1 MSNISK
7 QEFGDFIRKQ
17 RLALNPPVTLR
28 GFAEKVDISPTY
40 LSKIERGDFDPPA
53 EDTIRRIAKE
63 LKCNEDELLALAG
76 KISSEN
82 LAIITK
88 RPVEMAQFLRASKG
102 LSKDKFEKLIANA
115 ERLKKGDN

>member
-1 MSNISK
+1 MANISK
-7 QEFGDFIRKQ
+7 QEFGDFIRKR

-28 GFAEKVDISPTY
+28 GFAEKIGISPTY
-40 LSKIERGDFDPPA
+40 VSKIERGDFDPPA

-88 RPVEMAQFLRASKG
+88 RPVEMAQFLRASSR
-102 LSKDKFEKLIANA
+102 LSKAEFEKLIANA
-115 ERLKKGDN
+115 EKLKKGDS

>member
-7 QEFGDFIRKQ
+7 QEFGEFIRKH

-63 LKCNEDELLALAG
+63 LKCDEDALLALAG
-76 KISSEN
+76 KVSADIT
-82 LAIITK
+82 AIITK
-88 RPVEMAQFLRASKG
+88 RPIELAQFLRSSKG
-102 LSKDKFEKLIANA
+102 LNKEEWEKLIAKA
-115 ERLKKGDN
+115 KQLKKGD

>member
-7 QEFGDFIRKQ
+7 QEFGEFIRKH

-53 EDTIRRIAKE
+53 EDTIIRIAKE
-63 LKCNEDELLALAG
+63 LGCDEDKLLALAG
-76 KISSEN
+76 KISSDIT
-82 LAIITK
+82 AIITK
-88 RPVEMAQFLRASKG
+88 RPVEAAQFLRTTKG
-102 LSKDKFEKLIANA
+102 LSKEEWEKLIKKAQQ
-115 ERLKKGDN
+115 LKEGDK